1 LSLYRNSVATGN
13 AFYISKN
20 KKYEGI
26 DYLNKTISAKTELTQ
41 SATNTAA
48 NSETT
53 TQSDTPIT
61 MLKRIGSTT
70 YQISV
75 YPSKTSKET
84 MSDKITRMIKNEK
97 LGKAAGE

>member
-1 LSLYRNSVATGN
+1 LRLATL
-13 AFYISKN
+13 FIYQKI

-26 DYLNKTISAKTELTQ
+26 DYLNKPPSAKTTLAQ
-41 SATNTAA
+41 SPTNTAA
-48 NSETT
+48 NSEIT
-53 TQSDTPIT
+53 TQSDTPVT

-70 YQISV
+70 YQILV

-97 LGKAAGE
+97 LGKAVGE

>member
-1 LSLYRNSVATGN
+1 LRLATL
-13 AFYISKN
+13 FISQKI

-26 DYLNKTISAKTELTQ
+26 DYLNKTPSAKITLTQ
-41 SATNTAA
+41 SATNTVA

-53 TQSDTPIT
+53 TQPDTPVT

-97 LGKAAGE
+97 LGKAAGG